1 MEEIERIVRK
11 YPERFT
17 EEEKRQIK
25 AAVSG
30 RSSGYEIRQCDVC
43 GSYMNMG
50 HYFEDGSHYCSEE
63 CMRKDGISEKD
74 QTAYY
79 YGLEPAELSEEVK
92 ALPLEDFTKYCE
104 ENGSEDESIGYYTEW
119 ESPMDLIYRLNQCRK
134 ELLESEVNLPEDREE
149 VLEGFFSYWKEEVLP
164 LYEEDGAILESFEDA
179 LGNESAYRNVQGFM
193 SWREAI
199 KEVTK

>member
-1 MEEIERIVRK
+1 MEEIERIIEAF
-11 YPERFT
+11 PERFT

-50 HYFEDGSHYCSEE
+50 HYFEDGSYYCSEE

-119 ESPMDLIYRLNQCRK
+119 ESPMDLIYRLNQCRR
-134 ELLESEVNLPEDREE
+134 ELLADGVKLPDRKK
-149 VLEGFFSYWKEEVLP
+149 VLEGFFSYWQEEVLP

-179 LGNESAYRNVQGFM
+179 LNNDSPYSNGKDYI
-193 SWREAI
+193 SWNDAITEA
-199 KEVTK
+199 TK